1 MAGSVSTIV
10 ETGGNLREMEERKK
24 NTFNKTNIVRI
35 GKGKNKE
42 RSNYRIKERASE
54 RGGEV
59 QILGNWIN
67 EKGNMTDQIE
77 EIESRVEA
85 ITSRIIKL
93 TKEEELGKL
102 STDARLVVYKR
113 TAVPTLIN
121 NLECWTRI
129 GRKDM
134 ERLERVQGKMLKRIL
149 KLPKTTPTWGI
160 IKETGIWPMEMRVV
174 YHR

>member
-1 MAGSVSTIV
+1 MD
-10 ETGGNLREMEERKK
+10 
-24 NTFNKTNIVRI
+24 KTNIVRI

-42 RSNYRIKERASE
+42 EATIELKKGQVKEVE
-54 RGGEV
+54 KYKF
-59 QILGNWIN
+59 LGNWIN
-67 EKGNMTDQIE
+67 ERGNMTDQIE